1 MAFDF
6 DFITPRLAVG
16 GGIWTRERFEQ
27 VMRGGITHIINT
39 QKEFDDRSLRL
50 DGDPSSREARLRA
63 SSEPDILWLA
73 MDDDFFP
80 KRTELF
86 HEGARFALKAF
97 EQPGSKL
104 LVHCASGVH
113 RGPMVALAILRVL
126 GYGRRDAVDLLR
138 ARRPT
143 VDFPDVYLDSV
154 EMFVAEWETS

>member
-1 MAFDF
+1 MCEAGKTLDLDI

-39 QKEFDDRSLRL
+39 QKEFDDRSLCL
-50 DGDPSSREARLRA
+50 DGDH
-63 SSEPDILWLA
+63 EPEILWLA

-80 KRTELF
+80 KRAELF
-86 HEGARFALKAF
+86 HDGVRFALKAF
-97 EQPGSKL
+97 EQPGNKL
-104 LVHCASGVH
+104 LVHCASGIH

-126 GYGRRDAVDLLR
+126 GYGRRDAVELLR

-143 VDFPDVYLDSV
+143 VDFPEVYLDSV
-154 EMFVAEWETS
+154 EAFLAEWQAL